1 MTKQQFFAAVL
12 LLSALLTLAAGC
24 SKMKAKPAADSGF
37 LADSEKMAEN
47 RERAPF
53 NRLWV
58 DEKFDLLNYDSLFV
72 APVNTNFL
80 IEQNTWAKANPRN
93 IKIEDD
99 TKKIAVKMRE
109 KVIDAFQSSDENR
122 FKLVDGIP
130 ETTAAAKTMIFEL
143 ALTELV
149 PSKAILG
156 AIGVASWAV
165 TPAVGIPIGAV
176 ASMADDGWIAIE
188 GRIRDGETGEIVAMF
203 ADREKAKTRI
213 LDLTSVTWYAH
224 TSEIM
229 GDWSQQFVTLANTPK
244 DFKVEDSNPFR
255 LRPW

>member
-1 MTKQQFFAAVL
+1 MR
-12 LLSALLTLAAGC
+12 
-24 SKMKAKPAADSGF
+24 AKPAADSGF

-72 APVNTNFL
+72 AAVNTDFL

-99 TKKIAVKMRE
+99 VKDIAVEMR
-109 KVIDAFQSSDENR
+109 KNVIDAFQSSDENR
-122 FKLVDGIP
+122 FALVDGVP
-130 ETTAAAKTMIFEL
+130 EKTAAAKTMIFEL

-165 TPAVGIPIGAV
+165 TPVVGIPVGAA

-188 GRIRDGETGEIVAMF
+188 GRIRDGETGEIVAVF

-224 TSEIM
+224 TTEIM

-244 DFKVEDSNPFR
+244 DFEVEDSNPFR